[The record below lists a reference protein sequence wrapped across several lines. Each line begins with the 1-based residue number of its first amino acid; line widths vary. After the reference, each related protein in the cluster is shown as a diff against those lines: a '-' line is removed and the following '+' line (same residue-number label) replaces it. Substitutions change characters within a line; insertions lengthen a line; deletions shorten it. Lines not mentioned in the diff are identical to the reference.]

1 MASNK
6 LSALS
11 AVSGSLTSD
20 SLLYIADTQDSGSSY
35 SSKKIT
41 IANLLSDVAS
51 TTDLGTF
58 TGSTI
63 DNNQSIKAA
72 LQALETAIES
82 EASNRATAISDLV
95 DGAPAL
101 LDTLNELAAAIND
114 DANFVTTITGLIDA
128 NETHIDNVV
137 SLTGV
142 SKDAPNLGTF
152 TGSTIADSSTVKA
165 AIQALETA
173 LELKAA
179 TSVVTE
185 IDGNVDD
192 LISLSGVAE
201 QSTGLG
207 TFTGSTISDA
217 STIKDALQDLETAV
231 EGAQAGSAVADR
243 TKTVTGDSDTTH
255 YITFVADD
263 NSTATAETVYTDGGI
278 KYNPSSNLLTV
289 GGTLHAQYLTLD
301 NVNVNATATELNV
314 LDGIT
319 SSTAELNILD
329 GVTAD
334 ATEINLLDGVTATTA
349 ELNILDGITATTA
362 EINAGIALLNST
374 TSTAAELNILD
385 GVTATTAEL
394 NLLDGVT
401 ATTAELNYTDGV
413 TSNIQTQ
420 LDAKTNDGD
429 NVNVLVGT
437 TSAQTVPV
445 DGNGDDNYLFLVVNK
460 ANGELTA
467 IDKTFLEAEG

>member
-20 SLLYIADTQDSGSSY
+20 SLVYIADTQDSGSSY

-41 IANLLSDVAS
+41 VANLLSDVAT

-58 TGSTI
+58 TGTTI

-72 LQALETAIES
+72 LQALETAIET

-114 DANFVTTITGLIDA
+114 DENFVTTITNLIDA
-128 NETHIDNVV
+128 NEVHIDNVV

-142 SKDAPNLGTF
+142 SKDAANLGTF
-152 TGSTIADSSTVKA
+152 TGSTIADSSTLKA

-173 LELKAA
+173 VETKA
-179 TSVVTE
+179 TSAVVSE
-185 IDGNVDD
+185 IDTNVDD
-192 LISLSGVAE
+192 LISLTGIAE
-201 QSTGLG
+201 NVTGLG
-207 TFTGSTISDA
+207 TFTGSTISDG
-217 STIKDALQDLETAV
+217 STIKDALQDLETAA
-231 EGAQAGSAVADR
+231 EAAAAGSAVADR
-243 TKTVTGDSDTTH
+243 TKTITGDADTTH

-278 KYNPSSNLLTV
+278 TYNPSTNLLTLGTGNLTTLQL
-289 GGTLHAQYLTLD
+289 GGVAVTS
-301 NVNVNATATELNV
+301 TA
-314 LDGIT
+314 
-319 SSTAELNILD
+319 AELNILD
-329 GVTAD
+329 GVTAT
-334 ATEINLLDGVTATTA
+334 ASELNVLDGITSTVA
-349 ELNILDGITATTA
+349 ELNILDGV
-362 EINAGIALLNST
+362 

-385 GVTATTAEL
+385 GVTATT
-394 NLLDGVT
+394 V
-401 ATTAELNYTDGV
+401 ELNYVDGV

-460 ANGELTA
+460 ANGALTA
-467 IDKTFLEAEG
+467 IDKTFLEAE

>member
-41 IANLLSDVAS
+41 VANLLSDVAS

-95 DGAPAL
+95 DGAPAV

-114 DANFVTTITGLIDA
+114 DANFVTTITGLIND

-142 SKDAPNLGTF
+142 SKDAANLGTF

-173 LELKAA
+173 LETKAA
-179 TSVVTE
+179 SSVVTE

-192 LISLSGVAE
+192 IISLSGVAE
-201 QSTGLG
+201 NSTGLG

-243 TKTVTGDSDTTH
+243 TKTETGDADTTH
-255 YITFVADD
+255 YVTFVADD

-278 KYNPSSNLLTV
+278 TYNPATNLLTLGTGNLTTLQL
-289 GGTLHAQYLTLD
+289 GGVAVTS
-301 NVNVNATATELNV
+301 TA
-314 LDGIT
+314 
-319 SSTAELNILD
+319 AELNILD
-329 GVTAD
+329 GVTA
-334 ATEINLLDGVTATTA
+334 TAA
-349 ELNILDGITATTA
+349 ELNILDGVTSTAA
-362 EINAGIALLNST
+362 ELNILDGV

-394 NLLDGVT
+394 NYV
-401 ATTAELNYTDGV
+401 DGV
-413 TSNIQTQ
+413 TSNVQTQ

-460 ANGELTA
+460 SNGALTA

>member
-20 SLLYIADTQDSGSSY
+20 SLVYIADTQDSGSSY

-41 IANLLSDVAS
+41 VANLLSDVAS

-58 TGSTI
+58 TGTTI

-72 LQALETAIES
+72 LQALETAIEA

-114 DANFVTTITGLIDA
+114 DENFVTTITNLIDA
-128 NETHIDNVV
+128 NETHIDNVAT
-137 SLTGV
+137 LTGV
-142 SKDAPNLGTF
+142 AKDSANLGTF

-179 TSVVTE
+179 SSVVTE

-192 LISLSGVAE
+192 LITLSGVAE
-201 QSTGLG
+201 NASGLG

-243 TKTVTGDSDTTH
+243 TKTITGDADTTH
-255 YITFVADD
+255 YVTFVADD
-263 NSTATAETVYTDGGI
+263 NSSATAETVFTDGGI
-278 KYNPSSNLLTV
+278 TYNPASNLLTLGTGNLTTLQL
-289 GGTLHAQYLTLD
+289 GGVAVTS
-301 NVNVNATATELNV
+301 TAAELNL
-314 LDGIT
+314 LDGVT
-319 SSTAELNILD
+319 STTAELNILD
-329 GVTAD
+329 GVTAT
-334 ATEINLLDGVTATTA
+334 AAEINLLDGVTATTA
-349 ELNILDGITATTA
+349 ELNILDGVTATAA
-362 EINAGIALLNST
+362 ELNILDGV
-374 TSTAAELNILD
+374 TSTAAELNLLDGVTSTTAELNILD
-385 GVTATTAEL
+385 GVTATT
-394 NLLDGVT
+394 V
-401 ATTAELNYTDGV
+401 ELNYVDGV
-413 TSNIQTQ
+413 TSNVQTQ

-460 ANGELTA
+460 SNGALTA
-467 IDKTFLEAEG
+467 IDKTFLEAEGW

>member
-20 SLLYIADTQDSGSSY
+20 SLVYIADTQDSGSSY

-41 IANLLSDVAS
+41 VANLLSDVAS

-58 TGSTI
+58 TGTTI

-72 LQALETAIES
+72 IQALETAL
-82 EASNRATAISDLV
+82 EAETANRATAISDLV
-95 DGAPAL
+95 DGAPGV
-101 LDTLNELAAAIND
+101 LDTLNEIAAAIND
-114 DANFVTTITGLIDA
+114 DASFVTTITNLISD
-128 NETHIDNVV
+128 NETHIDNVATL
-137 SLTGV
+137 SGV
-142 SKDAPNLGTF
+142 AKDSANLGTF
-152 TGSTIADSSTVKA
+152 TGSTITDSSTIKA
-165 AIQALETA
+165 ALQLLETA
-173 LELKAA
+173 VETKAA
-179 TSVVTE
+179 SSVVTE
-185 IDGNVDD
+185 IDGNVDN
-192 LISLSGVAE
+192 LIDLSGVAE
-201 QSTGLG
+201 NATGLG

-243 TKTVTGDSDTTH
+243 TKTITGDADTTH
-255 YITFVADD
+255 YVTFVADD
-263 NSTATAETVYTDGGI
+263 NSTSTAETVFTDGGI
-278 KYNPSSNLLTV
+278 TYNPATNLLTLGTGNLTTLQL
-289 GGTLHAQYLTLD
+289 GGVAVTS
-301 NVNVNATATELNV
+301 TAAELNL
-314 LDGIT
+314 LDGVT
-319 SSTAELNILD
+319 STTAELNILD
-329 GVTAD
+329 GVTAT

-349 ELNILDGITATTA
+349 ELNILDGV
-362 EINAGIALLNST
+362 

-385 GVTATTAEL
+385 GVTSTAAELNILDGVTSTTAEL
-394 NLLDGVT
+394 NILDGVT

-460 ANGELTA
+460 ANGALTA

>member
-20 SLLYIADTQDSGSSY
+20 SLVYIADTQDSGSSY

-41 IANLLSDVAS
+41 VANLLSDVAS

-58 TGSTI
+58 SGSTI

-72 LQALETAIES
+72 LQALETAL
-82 EASNRATAISDLV
+82 EAETAARGTAISNLV

-101 LDTLNELAAAIND
+101 LDTLNEIAAAIND
-114 DANFVTTITGLIDA
+114 DENFVTTITNLIDA
-128 NETHIDNVV
+128 NETHIDNVAT
-137 SLTGV
+137 LTGV
-142 SKDAPNLGTF
+142 AKDSANLGTF
-152 TGSTIADSSTVKA
+152 TGSTIADSSTLKA

-179 TSVVTE
+179 SSVVTE

-192 LISLSGVAE
+192 LITLTGIAE
-201 QSTGLG
+201 NVTGLG
-207 TFTGSTISDA
+207 TFTGSTISDG
-217 STIKDALQDLETAV
+217 STIKDALQDLETAA
-231 EGAQAGSAVADR
+231 EAAASGSAVADR
-243 TKTVTGDSDTTH
+243 TKTITGDADTTH
-255 YITFVADD
+255 YLTFVADD

-278 KYNPSSNLLTV
+278 TYNPSTNLLTLGTAALTSLKI
-289 GGTLHAQYLTLD
+289 GGVAVTS
-301 NVNVNATATELNV
+301 TAAEINL
-314 LDGIT
+314 LDGVT
-319 SSTAELNILD
+319 STTAELNILD
-329 GVTAD
+329 GVTAT
-334 ATEINLLDGVTATTA
+334 AAELNTLDGITSSVS
-349 ELNILDGITATTA
+349 ELNILDGV
-362 EINAGIALLNST
+362 
-374 TSTAAELNILD
+374 TSTAAELNILDGVTSTAAELNLLD

-401 ATTAELNYTDGV
+401 ATTVELNYVDGV
-413 TSNIQTQ
+413 TSNVQTQ
-420 LDAKTNDGD
+420 IDSKVATGA
-429 NVNVLVGT
+429 NVNTLVGT

-460 ANGELTA
+460 ANGALTA
-467 IDKTFLEAEG
+467 VDKTFLEAE

>member
-20 SLLYIADTQDSGSSY
+20 SLVYIADTQDSGSSY

-41 IANLLSDVAS
+41 IANLLSDVAT

-58 TGSTI
+58 SGSTI

-72 LQALETAIES
+72 LQALETAIET
-82 EASNRATAISDLV
+82 EASSRATAISDLV

-101 LDTLNELAAAIND
+101 LDTLNELAGAIND
-114 DANFVTTITGLIDA
+114 DENFVTTITNLIND
-128 NETHIDNVV
+128 NETHIDNVAT
-137 SLTGV
+137 LTGV
-142 SKDAPNLGTF
+142 VKDSANLGTF
-152 TGSTIADSSTVKA
+152 TGSTIADSSTIKA

-173 LELKAA
+173 VETKASSA
-179 TSVVTE
+179 VVTE
-185 IDGNVDD
+185 IDTNVDD
-192 LISLSGVAE
+192 LITLTGVAE
-201 QSTGLG
+201 QATGLG
-207 TFTGSTISDA
+207 TFTGSTISDGA
-217 STIKDALQDLETAV
+217 NIKDALQDLETAA
-231 EGAQAGSAVADR
+231 EAAAAGSAVADR
-243 TKTVTGDSDTTH
+243 TKTVTGDADTTH

-278 KYNPSSNLLTV
+278 TYNPSTNLLTL
-289 GGTLHAQYLTLD
+289 GGANINAIYKDGTEITSTAAELNLLD
-301 NVNVNATATELNV
+301 GVTAT
-314 LDGIT
+314 
-319 SSTAELNILD
+319 TAELNILD
-329 GVTAD
+329 GVTAT

-349 ELNILDGITATTA
+349 ELNILDGVTA
-362 EINAGIALLNST
+362 
-374 TSTAAELNILD
+374 TAAELNILD
-385 GVTATTAEL
+385 GVTSTAAEL

-401 ATTAELNYTDGV
+401 ATTAELNIMDGVTATTVELNYVDGV

-420 LDAKTNDGD
+420 IDSKVATGA
-429 NVNVLVGT
+429 NVNTLVGT

-460 ANGELTA
+460 ANGALTA
-467 IDKTFLEAEG
+467 VDKTFLEAE

>member
-20 SLLYIADTQDSGSSY
+20 SLVYIADTQDNGSSY

-41 IANLLSDVAS
+41 VANLLSDVAS

-82 EASNRATAISDLV
+82 EATNRATAISSLV
-95 DGAPAL
+95 DGAPAV

-114 DANFVTTITGLIDA
+114 DANFVTTITNLIND
-128 NETHIDNVV
+128 NETHIDNVAT
-137 SLTGV
+137 LTGV
-142 SKDAPNLGTF
+142 AKDSANLGTF
-152 TGSTIADSSTVKA
+152 TGSTITDSSTIKA
-165 AIQALETA
+165 ALQLLETA
-173 LELKAA
+173 VETKAA

-185 IDGNVDD
+185 IDGNVDN
-192 LISLSGVAE
+192 LIDLSGVAE
-201 QSTGLG
+201 NSTGLG

-243 TKTVTGDSDTTH
+243 TKTETGDADTTH
-255 YITFVADD
+255 YVTFVADD

-278 KYNPSSNLLTV
+278 TYNPATNLLTIGTGNLTTLQL
-289 GGTLHAQYLTLD
+289 GGVAVTS
-301 NVNVNATATELNV
+301 TA
-314 LDGIT
+314 
-319 SSTAELNILD
+319 AELNILD
-329 GVTAD
+329 GVTA
-334 ATEINLLDGVTATTA
+334 TAA
-349 ELNILDGITATTA
+349 ELNILDGVTSTAA
-362 EINAGIALLNST
+362 ELNILDGV

-394 NLLDGVT
+394 NYV
-401 ATTAELNYTDGV
+401 DGV
-413 TSNIQTQ
+413 TSNVQTQ

-460 ANGELTA
+460 ANGALTA

>member
-20 SLLYIADTQDSGSSY
+20 SLVYIADTQDSGSSY

-41 IANLLSDVAS
+41 VANLLSDVAS

-58 TGSTI
+58 SGSTI
-63 DNNQSIKAA
+63 DNNQSIKQAI
-72 LQALETAIES
+72 QALETALETES
-82 EASNRATAISDLV
+82 TARASAISGLV
-95 DGAPAL
+95 DGAPGL

-114 DANFVTTITGLIDA
+114 DENFVTTITNLIDA
-128 NETHIDNVV
+128 NETHIDNVAT
-137 SLTGV
+137 LTGV
-142 SKDAPNLGTF
+142 AKDSANLGTF
-152 TGSTIADSSTVKA
+152 TGSTIADSSTLKA

-179 TSVVTE
+179 SSVVTE

-192 LISLSGVAE
+192 LVSLSGVAE
-201 QSTGLG
+201 NATGLG
-207 TFTGSTISDA
+207 TFTGSTISDG
-217 STIKDALQDLETAV
+217 SNIKDALQDLETAA
-231 EGAQAGSAVADR
+231 EAASAGSAVADR
-243 TKTVTGDSDTTH
+243 TKTVTGDADTTH
-255 YITFVADD
+255 YVTFVADD
-263 NSTATAETVYTDGGI
+263 NSSATAETVYTDGGI
-278 KYNPSSNLLTV
+278 TYNPSSNLLTLGTAAVTTLKV
-289 GGTLHAQYLTLD
+289 GGVAVTS
-301 NVNVNATATELNV
+301 TAAELNL
-314 LDGIT
+314 LDGVT
-319 SSTAELNILD
+319 STTAELNILD
-329 GVTAD
+329 GV
-334 ATEINLLDGVTATTA
+334 
-349 ELNILDGITATTA
+349 
-362 EINAGIALLNST
+362 

-394 NLLDGVT
+394 NILDGVTSTAAELNILDGVTSTAAELNLLDGVTSTTAELNLLDGVT
-401 ATTAELNYTDGV
+401 ATTVELNYVDGV
-413 TSNIQTQ
+413 TSAIQTQ

-460 ANGELTA
+460 ANGALTA
-467 IDKTFLEAEG
+467 VDKTFLEAE